1 MKRTPTAL
9 LLGGMVFLASCAT
22 RAPRTPERLHAA
34 YLDAL
39 RRDDPGAAY
48 ALLAPELR
56 ATLPRAEFDAR
67 WKAQVAEHRA
77 ILAAREDAPPVA
89 HRGTTVHDGGHILV
103 WAAAPDGKRPTYY
116 VESGLPTQT
125 RLDTPAAAIR
135 TFIAAVREADRTLL
149 LAVLH
154 EDLRAALRE
163 DWESR
168 VAAMEAALQRPGA
181 LEISPDRVRA
191 ELRYAQGR
199 ALRLEQSTA
208 GWQVTGLE

>member
-1 MKRTPTAL
+1 MKRVRAAL
-9 LLGGMVFLASCAT
+9 VFAGTLCLASCAT
-22 RAPRTPERLHAA
+22 RAPRTPERLYAA
-34 YLDAL
+34 YMDAL
-39 RRDDPGAAY
+39 RRDDPSAAY
-48 ALLAPELR
+48 ALLSPELQ

-67 WKAQVAEHRA
+67 WKAQAAEHRA
-77 ILAAREDAPPVA
+77 ILAAREPNPPPIA
-89 HRGTTVHDGGHILV
+89 YRGTTVHEGGRILV
-103 WAAAPDGKRPTYY
+103 WAAAPGNKAFY
-116 VESGLPTQT
+116 VESGLPSQA

-135 TFIAAVREADRTLL
+135 TFLAAIRQADRTLL

-154 EDLRAALRE
+154 DDLRTALRE

-181 LEISPDRVRA
+181 LEVSADRRRA

-199 ALRLEQSTA
+199 ALRLEHGTA